1 MDPHM
6 EVPAYS
12 GWNRVAM
19 EDPSGVHGG
28 CFYSE
33 GVLMCIKKQGGSF
46 DIEEDV
52 V

>member
-1 MDPHM
+1 M

-33 GVLMCIKKQGGSF
+33 GVLMCIKKQGDSF
-46 DIEEDV
+46 GIEEDV